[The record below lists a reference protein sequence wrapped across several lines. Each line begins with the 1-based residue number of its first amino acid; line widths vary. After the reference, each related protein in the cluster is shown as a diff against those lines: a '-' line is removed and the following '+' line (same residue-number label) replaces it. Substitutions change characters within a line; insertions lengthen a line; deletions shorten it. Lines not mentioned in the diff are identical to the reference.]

1 MNQGP
6 SNNSDGS
13 RRGGPTIIAPT
24 LWFSGDRPGYPLAAE
39 ERALLAVIATVARF
53 RKRERIYGEGDS
65 ANAVFNIITGVVK
78 SYKPL
83 PDERQ
88 HITSFLFPDDVVGL
102 AENGKYVNSAEA
114 VTDVVAYRIPVA
126 ALEARLR
133 KHPGL
138 DFHVISK
145 LCHELR
151 EAQRHAFLLSK
162 QRAIA
167 KVGLLLQM
175 LETHQAARGQSTG
188 EVYLPMTRS
197 DIGAYVA
204 ISPEAVSRSL
214 RDLISRGAIT
224 FRDRRHV
231 KIIDR
236 AQLEAVISTV
246 E

>member
-1 MNQGP
+1 
-6 SNNSDGS
+6 
-13 RRGGPTIIAPT
+13 
-24 LWFSGDRPGYPLAAE
+24 
-39 ERALLAVIATVARF
+39 
-53 RKRERIYGEGDS
+53 
-65 ANAVFNIITGVVK
+65 
-78 SYKPL
+78 
-83 PDERQ
+83 
-88 HITSFLFPDDVVGL
+88 
-102 AENGKYVNSAEA
+102 
-114 VTDVVAYRIPVA
+114 
-126 ALEARLR
+126 
-133 KHPGL
+133 
-138 DFHVISK
+138 
-145 LCHELR
+145 
-151 EAQRHAFLLSK
+151 
-162 QRAIA
+162 
-167 KVGLLLQM
+167 M